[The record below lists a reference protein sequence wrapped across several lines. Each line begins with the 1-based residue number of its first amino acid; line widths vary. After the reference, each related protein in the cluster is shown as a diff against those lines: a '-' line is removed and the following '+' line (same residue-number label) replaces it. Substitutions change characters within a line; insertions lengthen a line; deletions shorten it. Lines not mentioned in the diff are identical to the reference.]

1 MKTYDVAVVGEIY
14 VDHIFTGFARW
25 PQPGEEV
32 FSSQYVQELG
42 GGGAI
47 TACALGR
54 LARSVSV
61 VGVIGAREM
70 PWISERFSLF
80 GVDNTCLRRGAEGS
94 GVTASVSD
102 ATDRTFFTYVGAN
115 AELEEQLAGGALF
128 EHLARA
134 RHVHF
139 ATTLGAALAA
149 QVLDV
154 LRAAGC
160 TTSLDVGHQPR
171 WLVDAANHATCA
183 RVDYLLPNER
193 EARILSGGDAEEY
206 LRFTARSGWPNGVI
220 KLGVHGA
227 AMRDGNRTVCVP
239 APAVQTVDTTGAGD
253 AFNAGFI
260 DGLLDGQAGE
270 ESLRR
275 GCVCGGL
282 STRAMGG
289 LRGLPARID
298 LERCY
303 EEIYG

>member
-32 FSSQYVQELG
+32 FTSQYVQELG
-42 GGGAI
+42 GGAAI

-61 VGVIGAREM
+61 VGVVGAREM

-80 GVDNTCLRRGAEGS
+80 GVDSTCLRSGAEGS
-94 GVTASVSD
+94 GVTASLSD

-115 AELEEQLAGGALF
+115 AGLDEQLAGGALF
-128 EHLARA
+128 EHLAHA

-139 ATTLGAALAA
+139 AMPLGAALAA
-149 QVLDV
+149 HVLDA

-171 WLVDAANHATCA
+171 WLLDPANRATCA

-193 EARILSGGDAEEY
+193 EARILSDGDAEEY
-206 LRFTARSGWPNGVI
+206 LLFTARYGWPSGVV
-220 KLGVHGA
+220 KLGAQGA
-227 AMRDGNRTVCVP
+227 AMRDENRSLRVP
-239 APAVQTVDTTGAGD
+239 APAVEAVDTTGAGD

-260 DGLLDGQAGE
+260 DGLLDGEAGRE
-270 ESLRR
+270 CLRR
-275 GCVCGGL
+275 GCICGGL
-282 STRAMGG
+282 STRAVGG
-289 LRGLPARID
+289 LSGLPARIG

-303 EEIYG
+303 EKIYG